1 MDLLVVV
8 HITSSYES
16 WKEVFDS
23 NPADRAAFSDDNRT
37 RVARVDNNTAMV
49 QLFNVDMQKM
59 SEVLN
64 DPNSPAAEAMA
75 AHVEK
80 REIYKVEQMTP
91 PGA

>member
-8 HITSSYES
+8 HITSSYDS

-23 NPADRAAFSDDNRT
+23 NPADRA
-37 RVARVDNNTAMV
+37 TAMV

-75 AHVEK
+75 SHIEK

>member
-16 WKEVFDS
+16 WKEIFDS
-23 NPADRAAFSDDNRT
+23 DPAVRASFADDDRT
-37 RVARVDNNTAMV
+37 RVAKVDNNTAMV

-64 DPNSPAAEAMA
+64 LSLI
-75 AHVEK
+75 H
-80 REIYKVEQMTP
+80 I
-91 PGA
+91 

>member
-1 MDLLVVV
+1 
-8 HITSSYES
+8 
-16 WKEVFDS
+16 
-23 NPADRAAFSDDNRT
+23 
-37 RVARVDNNTAMV
+37 MV

-91 PGA
+91 PGAQDKLKTFIY